1 MTTLRQLHEEL
12 NITQRLSLY
21 VKNQNKK
28 YKPSAPFT
36 ADGELSKTME
46 TLIRVNT
53 LGKLG
58 RHSDQ
63 ALLLHEWSTKA
74 TNAQLAQ
81 AYSDNEALALKLQGA
96 EHKSKRAEKIVDN
109 INMRDY
115 IIKLYRVGL
124 AFAQNKEVTEEMETV
139 ARKYTNK
146 GYDFL
151 NKADLYKIIVAEASN
166 LEKYLAEK
174 EGK

>member
-1 MTTLRQLHEEL
+1 MTTLRKLHEEL

-28 YKPSAPFT
+28 YKPNAPFT
-36 ADGELSKTME
+36 ADAELSKTME

-58 RHSDQ
+58 RHMEQ
-63 ALLLHEWSTKA
+63 AKVLHEADTKA
-74 TNAQLAQ
+74 SNKHLAQ
-81 AYSDNEALALKLQGA
+81 AYSDNEVLALKLKDA

-174 EGK
+174 EG

>member
-21 VKNQNKK
+21 IKNQNKK
-28 YKPSAPFT
+28 YKPNAPLT
-36 ADGELSKTME
+36 ADDELTRTME

-58 RHSDQ
+58 RHKEQ
-63 ALLLHEWSTKA
+63 AQLLHDWSIKA
-74 TNAQLAQ
+74 TNAKLAL
-81 AYSDNEALALKLQGA
+81 AYSDNEALALKLKDA

-109 INMRDY
+109 INIRDY

-124 AFAQNKEVTEEMETV
+124 AFAQNKNVTEEMESV

-166 LEKYLAEK
+166 LEKFLAEK
-174 EGK
+174 EA

>member
-28 YKPSAPFT
+28 YKPSAPLT
-36 ADGELSKTME
+36 ADDELTKTME

-58 RHSDQ
+58 RHNDQ
-63 ALLLHEWSTKA
+63 VLLLHEWSTRG
-74 TNAQLAQ
+74 TNAKLAL
-81 AYSDNEALALKLQGA
+81 AYSDNEAMAIKLNDA
-96 EHKSKRAEKIVDN
+96 ENKAKRAEKVVN
-109 INMRDY
+109 NVNMRDY

-124 AFAQNKEVTEEMETV
+124 AFAQNKNVTEEMETV

-146 GYDFL
+146 GYEFL
-151 NKADLYKIIVAEASN
+151 NKADLYKIVVAEASN

-174 EGK
+174 EG